1 MDFMIQIKILMIKLN
16 QNIINLLII
25 GMTPNK
31 TNYYNKFKI
40 KIKINNNNHK
50 TLYLKI
56 YNYYQM
62 MDNNKQ
68 IILLELITNL

>member
-25 GMTPNK
+25 GMTLNK

-40 KIKINNNNHK
+40 KINNNHK

>member
-1 MDFMIQIKILMIKLN
+1 MIQIKILMIKLN
-16 QNIINLLII
+16 QNIINLSII

-31 TNYYNKFKI
+31 TNYYNKF

-62 MDNNKQ
+62 TDNNKL

>member
-31 TNYYNKFKI
+31 TNYYNK
-40 KIKINNNNHK
+40 IKINNNNHK

-62 MDNNKQ
+62 TDNNKQ

>member
-16 QNIINLLII
+16 QNIINLSII

-31 TNYYNKFKI
+31 TNYYNKF

-62 MDNNKQ
+62 TDNNKQ

>member
-16 QNIINLLII
+16 QNIINRLII
-25 GMTPNK
+25 GMILNK
-31 TNYYNKFKI
+31 TNYYNKF
-40 KIKINNNNHK
+40 KINNNNHK

>member
-16 QNIINLLII
+16 QNIINLSII

-31 TNYYNKFKI
+31 TNYYNKF

-62 MDNNKQ
+62 TDNNKL

>member
-25 GMTPNK
+25 GMTLNK
-31 TNYYNKFKI
+31 TNYYNKS

>member
-25 GMTPNK
+25 GMTLNK
-31 TNYYNKFKI
+31 TNYYNKF

-62 MDNNKQ
+62 TDNNKQ
-68 IILLELITNL
+68 IILLELIINL

>member
-16 QNIINLLII
+16 QNIINLSII

-31 TNYYNKFKI
+31 TNYYNKF